1 MVKIKYV
8 AKINMKKLLVIHN
21 KYQNIGG
28 EDIAVQNEI
37 EFLENNYQVE
47 VLYYQNKISNYLNDL
62 ITFLT
67 TKNKNSLSLL
77 KNKIDSFKPDIVY
90 IHNTWFKASL
100 GVFDLLEKEKID
112 TVVKLHNFRYFCTR
126 SFLNSKHLR
135 GDNLC
140 QGCGYKKTRFGFLN
154 KYFKESIIK
163 SFFILIYGKRYFSI
177 LRKPNL
183 KVLVLTDFHK
193 KFIENLDEFKSKIY
207 VHPNPISV
215 KHNEAGMNNEKYILY
230 AGRVSEEKGVEELIN
245 AFLNSELNNIKLKI
259 VGDGPTLNYLK
270 NKYSDNLAIEFQG
283 LKSNEDVI
291 KLIQNSLA
299 VVTATKLYEGQPT
312 LLCEASY
319 LGVPSIYPQ
328 TGGINEFFPKNYELA
343 FKQFD
348 YSDLKNKLKAI
359 ENKENIKKIGEKN
372 KEFIFTYLSESK
384 VLDRFNMILDE

>member
-135 GDNLC
+135 GDSLC

>member
-1 MVKIKYV
+1 MVKIKYI
-8 AKINMKKLLVIHN
+8 AKINMKKLLVVHN

-28 EDIAVQNEI
+28 EDIAVKNEI
-37 EFLENNYQVE
+37 NFLEKNYEVE
-47 VLYYQNKISNYLNDL
+47 LLYYENKISSYLNDL

-67 TKNKNSLSLL
+67 TKNKKSLELL

-90 IHNTWFKASL
+90 VHNTWFKASL
-100 GVFDLLEKEKID
+100 GVFELLEREEID
-112 TVVKLHNFRYFCTR
+112 TIVKLHNFRYFCTR
-126 SFLNSKHLR
+126 SYLNSKHLR
-135 GDNLC
+135 GDSLC

-177 LRKPNL
+177 LKKPNL

-193 KFIENLDEFKSKIY
+193 KFIENLEEFKSKIY
-207 VHPNPISV
+207 VHPNPIGV
-215 KHNEAGMNNEKYILY
+215 KNNETSINNEEYILY
-230 AGRVSEEKGVEELIN
+230 AGRVSEEKGVDELIN
-245 AFLNSELNNIKLKI
+245 TFLNSALTNIKLKI
-259 VGDGPTLNYLK
+259 VGDGPALNYLK
-270 NKYSDNLAIEFQG
+270 NKYRDNLIVEFEG

-312 LLCEASY
+312 FLCEASY

-328 TGGINEFFPKNYELA
+328 TGGINEFFPNNYELA

-348 YSDLKNKLKAI
+348 YSDLKSKLKAL

-372 KEFIFTYLSESK
+372 KGFIFTYLSESK